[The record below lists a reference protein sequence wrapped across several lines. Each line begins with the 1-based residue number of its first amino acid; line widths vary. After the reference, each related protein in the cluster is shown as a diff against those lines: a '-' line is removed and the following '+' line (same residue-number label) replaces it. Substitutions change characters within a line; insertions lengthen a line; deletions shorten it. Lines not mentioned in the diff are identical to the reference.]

1 MDKTGKRP
9 NYLLWGFILVSL
21 AVHVLVFLHVAGI
34 YESSTISYIEL
45 SMLPLDKPDVR
56 KIPRPR
62 RRERAPKTAAIKT
75 VQVKKV
81 HIPNFQVTAMEDPRI
96 HKNLERID
104 LPQLPG
110 AMDVSGF
117 SVPGLNLANGA
128 ADGVAKVQVHEAPV
142 EFMNARDYFEMLH
155 LRIYSFKRYPESARS
170 NHIEGRVKVQF
181 VLSADGTLTDVK
193 ILKSSRHKRLD
204 DAAIEA
210 IQKSAPFPRPPSF
223 IFKTPVTLR
232 IDILFELA

>member
-1 MDKTGKRP
+1 VEKRGKRP
-9 NYLLWGFILVSL
+9 NFLLWGFILISL
-21 AVHVLVFLHVAGI
+21 VVHLLVFFHAAGI
-34 YESSTISYIEL
+34 YESRAISYIEL
-45 SMLPLDKPDVR
+45 SMHPLDKPDVR

-62 RRERAPKTAAIKT
+62 RREKAPKAAAIKT

-81 HIPNFQVTAMEDPRI
+81 HIPNIQVTAMEDP
-96 HKNLERID
+96 KLQKDFERID

-110 AMDVSGF
+110 PMDVAGF
-117 SVPGLNLANGA
+117 SVPGLTIANGM
-128 ADGVAKVQVHEAPV
+128 AKVTVHEAPV
-142 EFMNARDYFEMLH
+142 EFINAKDYFEMLH

-181 VLSADGTLTDVK
+181 VLSADGTLTDIK

-204 DAAIEA
+204 EAAIEA
-210 IQKSAPFPRPPSF
+210 IQRSVPFPRPPSF